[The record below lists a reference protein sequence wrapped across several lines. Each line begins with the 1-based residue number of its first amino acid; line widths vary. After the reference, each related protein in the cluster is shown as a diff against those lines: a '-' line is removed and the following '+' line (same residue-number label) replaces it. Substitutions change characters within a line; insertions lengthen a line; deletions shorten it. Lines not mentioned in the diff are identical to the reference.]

1 MYATGRDPGRKK
13 SGNASERKGIE
24 EDGSPDPA
32 RILSGDDGT
41 PEIRPIESASSS
53 SDAPFSYLTSL
64 AVCLSHSLAINR
76 RNTSRHA
83 PPPACVPPEASPV
96 PTLANASSSELS
108 ASLGSDTSQKL
119 ELTAGA
125 STSVPDPPVAT
136 PDIAH
141 APPRSAPPSA
151 SDIAASATTS
161 IPAHASIPAK
171 PFAFVPA
178 AHSPAKYPFAPTLL
192 LARGVSPA
200 KYSCARISSGDA
212 RRLGSKVNIRS
223 SKSTACSPA
232 LPIANRR
239 RMFPGLPRTPRRYRR
254 QRSEDTASTSCQE
267 GVPMTSKKRLSRART
282 RLSRTR
288 SRALRISASSVR
300 VSFSPKLK
308 APRRRSA
315 ERVSSRSRAS
325 LLAR

>member
-1 MYATGRDPGRKK
+1 M
-13 SGNASERKGIE
+13 
-24 EDGSPDPA
+24 
-32 RILSGDDGT
+32 
-41 PEIRPIESASSS
+41 
-53 SDAPFSYLTSL
+53 
-64 AVCLSHSLAINR
+64 NR
-76 RNTSRHA
+76 RNTSRHVSS
-83 PPPACVPPEASPV
+83 PPAAPV
-96 PTLANASSSELS
+96 PTRANASSSERS
-108 ASLGSDTSQKL
+108 ASSGSDTSQKS
-119 ELTAGA
+119 E
-125 STSVPDPPVAT
+125 STVPDPPVAT
-136 PDIAH
+136 PDIAD
-141 APPRSAPPSA
+141 APPRSPTPAA
-151 SDIAASATTS
+151 SDIAASDV
-161 IPAHASIPAK
+161 ASIPA
-171 PFAFVPA
+171 AQSSA
-178 AHSPAKYPFAPTLL
+178 TPFAPTLF

-200 KYSCARISSGDA
+200 KYSCARISSGFA

-288 SRALRISASSVR
+288 SRASRISASSVR

-308 APRRRSA
+308 APRRCSA